1 MTRVR
6 EALPADA
13 ALHPGLGLRVDRYP
27 AHLADQDD
35 GQLLLLLAEGNGRP
49 VGVADDNPDA
59 TRLYLRPGYLETGIR
74 SVDRWSW
81 TGPDGTRHE
90 VADPVRRLV
99 RALT

>member
-6 EALPADA
+6 VALPADA
-13 ALHPGLGLRVDRYP
+13 ALHPGLGLRWTGTRPTWRTRTTVGSP
-27 AHLADQDD
+27 
-35 GQLLLLLAEGNGRP
+35 QLGL
-49 VGVADDNPDA
+49 GVADDNPDA
-59 TRLYLRPGYLETGIR
+59 ARLYLRPGYLETGIR